1 MKNIVRKIHNID
13 ATDQSIGR
21 MASNIALILRGKNKS
36 EYEPQMDCGDIVKV
50 ANIKKVKFTGKKL
63 DQKKYFS
70 YSGYPGGLKTK
81 KMSVVMVKNP
91 GEVLKKAVRDMLPPV
106 KFRNNMLRRLI
117 IK

>member
-1 MKNIVRKIHNID
+1 MKTYSTYDLNLASTLSTIGYKIIELD
-13 ATDQSIGR
+13 
-21 MASNIALILRGKNKS
+21 K
-36 EYEPQMDCGDIVKV
+36 E
-50 ANIKKVKFTGKKL
+50 NIKKVKFTGRKL